1 MPTETAAYCA
11 KASPRYAGAPMPD
24 AALRAESVRRTLTPA
39 QAAAYRRR
47 IWPWR
52 RRIAANL
59 RYVKKPFRDF
69 LPLLLGLV
77 GLLVL
82 GGLAF
87 RAHYPPTHSFG
98 AGLYTTWS
106 LVFGEAVNPW
116 PEHWLPEVF
125 CILMPPVGLVVIL
138 DGIVRFSYHIL
149 RRDET
154 GQEWIRAVT
163 QTLRDHVIL
172 CGLGKVG
179 FRVLQKLVLL
189 GERVVVLEKN
199 PQCENLAWARGHG
212 IPVRIG
218 SGREAGIFEDL
229 HTAAAK
235 SIILATDDDLANL
248 EMALDARKVK
258 PGIHVVMRMYDQEL
272 AEKIRESMDIQL
284 AFSTAELTAPLFATA
299 SSDRSILNAFYVGE
313 RLLVVARVSVQ
324 AGSELVGQ
332 SIGDLRRAHQA
343 FVLTH
348 RRNGQPA
355 LNPADDTRLAAGD
368 LLTIQCEPEALR
380 AVHRRN
386 RDTAAVV

>member
-1 MPTETAAYCA
+1 
-11 KASPRYAGAPMPD
+11 MPD

-47 IWPWR
+47 IWPLR

-69 LPLLLGLV
+69 LPLLLGMLA
-77 GLLVL
+77 LLVL

-87 RAHYPPTHSFG
+87 HTYYPHPRRPGETLSFG

-116 PEHWLPEVF
+116 PEHWLPELF
-125 CILMPPVGLVVIL
+125 CVLMPPVGLVVIL

-189 GERVVVLEKN
+189 GERAVVLEKN
-199 PQCENLAWARGHG
+199 PQCENLAWARAHG

-229 HTAAAK
+229 HAAAAK

-248 EMALDARKVK
+248 EMALDARKLK

-299 SSDRSILNAFYVGE
+299 SSDRSIINAFYVGE
-313 RLLVVARVSVQ
+313 RLLVVARVAVQ
-324 AGSELVGQ
+324 AGSELAGQ
-332 SIGDLRRAHQA
+332 TIGDLRRAHQA

-348 RRNGQPA
+348 RRDGQPE

-368 LLTIQCEPEALR
+368 LLTIQCEPDALR
-380 AVHRRN
+380 AVHKRN